1 MAASSSFDG
10 RSELPRIGRKATFGR
25 SEQCY
30 SGSIRNTRLREAH
43 RSGRGDFG
51 LLKGTRRLRFP
62 PNRGG
67 QVSLLRHS
75 SLRLAAFLQLGKA
88 RSTHVLVTTFSFC
101 NSKPDRTLGKGENLR
116 ATLYSP
122 PKKKDLPRCRNTQHS
137 VALPSCPYKFHTSLF
152 PPVLRNQNWLPG
164 PRKSTIVAR
173 PPFRAIAKW
182 RPEVG
187 WGRD

>member
-1 MAASSSFDG
+1 MARDG

-62 PNRGG
+62 PNRDG

-75 SLRLAAFLQLGKA
+75 SLHLAAFLQLGKA

-122 PKKKDLPRCRNTQHS
+122 AKRRICHAAGTHSTAWHFHLARTNFTLRCSHQCYVIRTGFQAQES
-137 VALPSCPYKFHTSLF
+137 RL
-152 PPVLRNQNWLPG
+152 
-164 PRKSTIVAR
+164 
-173 PPFRAIAKW
+173 
-182 RPEVG
+182 
-187 WGRD
+187 